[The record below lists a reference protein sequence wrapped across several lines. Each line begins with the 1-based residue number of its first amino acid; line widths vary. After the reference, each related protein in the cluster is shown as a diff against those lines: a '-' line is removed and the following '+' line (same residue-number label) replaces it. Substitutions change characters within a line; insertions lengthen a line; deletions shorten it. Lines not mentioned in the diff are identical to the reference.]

1 MVLYKPRMLIP
12 IVLLVVACAGC
23 DYATKRA
30 AQSLRGVPPVRL
42 AGGCVML
49 TYAENRGAMLSVGA
63 GLPEKARFLIFT
75 VAVGAL
81 LLAVA
86 VVLFFSREI
95 SPRLA
100 LALALMFAGGGC
112 NLVDR
117 LTHDGRV
124 VDFVALSAGGLRTGI
139 FNFADVYIL
148 IGACVLISTAFAP
161 RPKRATT

>member
-1 MVLYKPRMLIP
+1 VLLQKSRMLIA
-12 IVLLVVACAGC
+12 IVLLVATCAGC

-30 AQSLRGVPPVRL
+30 AETLRGVPPVHL
-42 AGGCVML
+42 AGGSVTL

-63 GLPEKARFLIFT
+63 ALPESVRFLIFT

-86 VVLFFSREI
+86 GVLLFGRNI
-95 SPRLA
+95 TPRLT
-100 LALALMFAGGGC
+100 LALALMLAGGGC

-124 VDFVALSAGGLRTGI
+124 VDFIALSAGRFRTGI

-148 IGACVLISTAFAP
+148 LGACLLITTTFTPRRRPPAP
-161 RPKRATT
+161 